1 MNNENNDILS
11 FNSLLELIEIGK
23 LGQILSENKNEN
35 LDIITIEKLK
45 QIIIGDCKCWI
56 CKINGND
63 NKLGLYHFVDTG
75 DIINKNDE
83 IDIVMDM
90 EGKDEKKEKENNKKD
105 KKLKEK
111 LNTDTDTDANVSTD
125 EGFVYTPNID
135 KFDESNYYD
144 YIKKDGYGH
153 VVNTYKIKHTA
164 EGESY
169 LKVGVPRANGTDYTI
184 RTYFVTE
191 VENFDAL
198 KDYEWKVYK
207 DGNHYKI
214 AYKYKDNKT
223 GKTITLKAIEVIAK
237 NQQLDLDF
245 IIKKQLDNSWGFGP
259 NHDKEITTKRGK
271 IKIKANGK
279 RLCAYPENGNTFM
292 CFKFNLKVEKYVNI
306 VSSRFRGNNSNNN
319 ANNPKKQKTVEEML
333 KEIETIVK

>member
-1 MNNENNDILS
+1 MNDKNNDILS

-23 LGQILSENKNEN
+23 LGQILSENKNGN
-35 LDIITIEKLK
+35 LDIITIEKIK

-56 CKINGND
+56 CKINGNN

-75 DIINKNDE
+75 DIINENDEIDKNDE
-83 IDIVMDM
+83 IDIVMDT
-90 EGKDEKKEKENNKKD
+90 EEKDERKEKD
-105 KKLKEK
+105 KNSKEK
-111 LNTDTDTDANVSTD
+111 LDIDTSAD

-144 YIKKDGYGH
+144 YIKKDKYGH
-153 VVNTYKIKHTA
+153 VVNTYKIKHNA
-164 EGESY
+164 NGESY
-169 LKVGVPRANGTDYTI
+169 LKVGVPRANGTDYTM

-207 DGNHYKI
+207 DGNRYKI
-214 AYKYKDNKT
+214 AYQYKDNKT
-223 GKTITLKAIEVIAK
+223 GRTITLKAIEVIAK
-237 NQQLDLDF
+237 NQKLDLDF

-271 IKIKANGK
+271 TKIKVNGK
-279 RLCAYPENGNTFM
+279 RLCAYPKNGNTFM

-306 VSSRFRGNNSNNN
+306 VSSRFRRSNNN
-319 ANNPKKQKTVEEML
+319 NDVNNSKKQKTIEEML
-333 KEIETIVK
+333 KEIETIIK

>member
-1 MNNENNDILS
+1 MNDKNNDILS

-23 LGQILSENKNEN
+23 LGQILSENKNGN

-63 NKLGLYHFVDTG
+63 SKLGLYHFIDTS
-75 DIINKNDE
+75 DIINKNNETDKNDKN
-83 IDIVMDM
+83 DIVMDI
-90 EGKDEKKEKENNKKD
+90 EEKD
-105 KKLKEK
+105 KNSKEK
-111 LNTDTDTDANVSTD
+111 LDTDADISVD

-144 YIKKDGYGH
+144 YIKKDECGH
-153 VVNTYKIKHTA
+153 VINTYKIKHTTK
-164 EGESY
+164 GESY
-169 LKVGVPRANGTDYTI
+169 LKVGVPRANGTDYTM

-223 GKTITLKAIEVIAK
+223 GKTITLKAVEVIAK

-271 IKIKANGK
+271 TKIKANGK

-292 CFKFNLKVEKYVNI
+292 CFKFNLKVEKYINI
-306 VSSRFRGNNSNNN
+306 VSSRFRGNNSNND

-333 KEIETIVK
+333 KEIEAIVK